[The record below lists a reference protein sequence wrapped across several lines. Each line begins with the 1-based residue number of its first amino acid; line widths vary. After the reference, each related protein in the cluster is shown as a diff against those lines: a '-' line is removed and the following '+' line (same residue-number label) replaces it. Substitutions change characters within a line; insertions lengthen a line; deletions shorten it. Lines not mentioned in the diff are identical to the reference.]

1 MQRQEGPGSRVRSFS
16 VRDLLQ
22 LPDKPS
28 PADALTQSLMVNSG
42 GNESPPKAPP
52 AQSIPAHLND
62 RNPIQ
67 AAADSTENTHVV
79 EEGDEDDDDDDEDD
93 EEVGEGMESSAELEG
108 GPEMPGRKRKR
119 RILFTKS
126 QTYELER
133 RFRQQRYLS
142 APERE
147 HLASLINLTPTQVKI
162 WFQNHRYKTK
172 KLYRE
177 KGLPSTL
184 EHPYVSSTGSLGS
197 LPNALRRL
205 TVPLL
210 VRERLSAVHA
220 NGGRA
225 DPLSPDATALL
236 EPRLPPPL
244 HLTPPMAFPGLF
256 TGLFGASG
264 GLRLGVMPPSLTQTP
279 LSPALAAS
287 LTSSLTSSLLL
298 PAPSLMASSASSLAT
313 SSLPLFSSPTVT
325 STVAPARAPVTVL
338 EGCGHRSASS
348 SPATSLSSP
357 RASSPVTTTGGVDT
371 SSAAGAAVPSAGGVT
386 LTATR
391 W

>member
-1 MQRQEGPGSRVRSFS
+1 MQKPEGPPGSRVRSFS

-28 PADALTQSLMVNSG
+28 SADALTQSLMVNTAC
-42 GNESPPKAPP
+42 NESPPKALPP
-52 AQSIPAHLND
+52 QSIPAHLHD
-62 RNPIQ
+62 RNPVQ
-67 AAADSTENTHVV
+67 AAADSTENTHVIEDDD
-79 EEGDEDDDDDDEDD
+79 EEEDEDDD
-93 EEVGEGMESSAELEG
+93 EEVPEGMESVELEG
-108 GPEMPGRKRKR
+108 GPEIPGRKRKR

-177 KGLPSTL
+177 KGLPSSL
-184 EHPYVSSTGSLGS
+184 EHPYISSTGSLGS

-210 VRERLSAVHA
+210 VRERLSSVHA
-220 NGGRA
+220 NGGRV
-225 DPLSPDATALL
+225 DPLSPDVTSLL
-236 EPRLPPPL
+236 EHRLPHPL
-244 HLTPPMAFPGLF
+244 HLTPPMGFPGLF
-256 TGLFGASG
+256 SGLFGASG

-298 PAPSLMASSASSLAT
+298 PSPSLMSSST
-313 SSLPLFSSPTVT
+313 SMSTNSLPLFSSPTVT

-338 EGCGHRSASS
+338 EGAGHRSASS

-371 SSAAGAAVPSAGGVT
+371 SSSTAAAVVPSSGGVSIT
-386 LTATR
+386 PTR